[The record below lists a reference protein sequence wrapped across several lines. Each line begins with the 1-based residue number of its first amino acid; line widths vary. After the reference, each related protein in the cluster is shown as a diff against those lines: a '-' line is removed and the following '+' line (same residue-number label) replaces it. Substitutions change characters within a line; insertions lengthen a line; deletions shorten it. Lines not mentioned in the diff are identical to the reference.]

1 MKRAQQEASKVYGG
15 SPELNQAFIRG
26 YEKAE
31 EQLALTWKDMQ
42 RILEIYDELTEPTE
56 VESTEPYFASEE
68 AFYKEVLRRFNETK
82 EKK

>member
-26 YEKAE
+26 DEKAE
-31 EQLALTWKDMQ
+31 EHHALTSKDLQ
-42 RILEIYDELTEPTE
+42 RILEIHDELTKPE
-56 VESTEPYFASEE
+56 VERTEPYFASED
-68 AFYKEVLRRFNETK
+68 AFYKEVLRRLNETK